1 MKKTYILFFMVMLF
15 VFNVSYVSAQHMVVN
30 QVIVGSGG
38 IYGDT
43 TNNVALASYKP
54 NDGVTTSFGNIDT
67 QSIQD
72 IVISGNF
79 AFVAAQDSIAKFDI
93 DTYEKVA
100 IVEALGVNRLA
111 VSGDMLLASFQWP
124 TTENFVKIFSSSDL
138 TLVSNV
144 ADISD
149 ESAGILIVG
158 NLAYVAVPGGYL
170 STTGKIAIIDLS
182 DYTLIDEIS
191 FNEQGVGVNE
201 LFYYDNQIMSICRT
215 PWGGSH
221 GYVLAMNALGSH
233 TDAYMIEEVLG
244 KMVGE
249 VDGLLFTVMNN
260 GVGVIDLSD
269 FSVADTA
276 YIEASALT
284 IAGVAMDTIDG
295 VFYIATTDYF
305 STSIGTI
312 YDALGIEIGNF
323 DAGISADAI
332 AIDYRDNTGIDDLLT
347 NGTIN
352 IYPNPV
358 SNVITIDAVDG
369 SGISSNDFCVVD
381 ISGRKII
388 NGSANMVSGSANI
401 NVSTLESGLYFF
413 VLFNGSESITKSFV
427 KK

>member
-1 MKKTYILFFMVMLF
+1 MKKTYLLFFMVMLF
-15 VFNVSYVSAQHMVVN
+15 AFNVSFIRAQHMVVN

-38 IYGDT
+38 VYGDT

-100 IVEALGVNRLA
+100 IVEALGVNRLV
-111 VSGDMLLASFQWP
+111 VSGNVLLASFQWP
-124 TTENFVKIFSSSDL
+124 ATENFVKIFSTSDL
-138 TLVSNV
+138 ALVSNI
-144 ADISD
+144 ADVSD
-149 ESAGILIVG
+149 ESAGILVAG

-182 DYTLIDEIS
+182 NYSLIDEIN
-191 FNEQGVGVNE
+191 FNEQGVGVND
-201 LFYYDNQIMSICRT
+201 LFYYDNQIMSVCRT
-215 PWGGSH
+215 PWGVTF
-221 GYVLAMNALGSH
+221 GYLLAMNTIGSH
-233 TDAYMIEEVLG
+233 TDVYLVDAVLG

-249 VDGLLFTVMNN
+249 IDGLLFTVMNN

-276 YIEASALT
+276 YIEASTLT

-295 VFYIATTDYF
+295 VFYITTTDFF
-305 STSIGTI
+305 STGIGTI
-312 YDALGIEIGNF
+312 YNALGIEIGNF

-352 IYPNPV
+352 IYPNPA
-358 SNVITIDAVDG
+358 SYVITIDASDG
-369 SGISSNDFCVVD
+369 IGISANTFSVVD
-381 ISGRKII
+381 ISGRIII
-388 NGSANMVSGSANI
+388 NGSVNMVKGSANI
-401 NVSTLESGLYFF
+401 NISTLKSGLYFF
-413 VLFNGSESITKSFV
+413 VLSNGNESITKSFV